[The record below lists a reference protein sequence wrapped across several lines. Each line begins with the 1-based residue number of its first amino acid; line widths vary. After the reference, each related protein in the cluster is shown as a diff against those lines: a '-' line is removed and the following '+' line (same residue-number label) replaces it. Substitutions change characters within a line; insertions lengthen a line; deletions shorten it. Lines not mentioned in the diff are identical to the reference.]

1 MLTGCA
7 RAPRAARLACAAAA
21 YLALASCSRPVPSPP
36 NILLIV
42 VDTLRADRLGSY
54 GNDRGLTP
62 FLDELAERG
71 ILFRNAYAPCSWTC
85 PSVASLMTSRYPSQ
99 HRVSDFESVL
109 GADELSFAEVLGT
122 ANYVT
127 GGFSANF
134 RLSRAQGYAQGFRT
148 WHTDETTEK
157 LRAPELRRFVQRWL
171 RNNPQTPTLLY
182 LQYMEPHAPY
192 APPEPYR
199 TRFRRAGG
207 AVEDETATRKLVQRE
222 WDDLSSDEVTLLAS
236 LYDGEVASL
245 DAELRLLFG
254 DLEQQGFLANAVV
267 VVTADHGEEFREHG
281 LLIHGLQL
289 YDESV
294 RVPLIV
300 LAPGYRGGRVVDEP
314 VSLIDIAPTLVEL
327 AGLPRQPSF
336 EGRSLVPL
344 LQRPTLW
351 AWLAAFRATPPET
364 RDVILELPRSGNVYD
379 LRRQTDG
386 LIRGRTKL
394 LIDSAGKASV
404 YDLRTDPGE
413 MTPNPPRLDAAVAPL
428 VETLH
433 RATADQAKR
442 AVASAAPRPLDDSA
456 KEHLRALGYQH

>member
-1 MLTGCA
+1 MCL
-7 RAPRAARLACAAAA
+7 L
-21 YLALASCSRPVPSPP
+21 LASCSRPAPSPP

-62 FLDELAERG
+62 FLDELAARG
-71 ILFRNAYAPCSWTC
+71 TVFRNAYAPCSWTC
-85 PSVASLMTSRYPSQ
+85 PSVASLLTSRYPSQ

-109 GADELSFAEVLGT
+109 SEDERLFAEVLRA
-122 ANYVT
+122 ANYAT

-134 RLSRAQGYAQGFRT
+134 RLSRAQGYAQGFQT
-148 WHTDETTEK
+148 WHADKTAEK
-157 LRAPELRRFVQRWL
+157 PRAPDVRQFVQRWL
-171 RNNPQTPTLLY
+171 HNHQQTPALLY

-207 AVEDETATRKLVQRE
+207 AAEDETATRKLVQRE
-222 WDDLSSDEVTLLAS
+222 WDDLSSDELTLLAS

-245 DAELRLLFG
+245 DAELRLLFD
-254 DLEQQGFLANAVV
+254 DLERQGFLADAVV
-267 VVTADHGEEFREHG
+267 IVTADHGEEFHEHG
-281 LLIHGLQL
+281 LMTHGLQL

-294 RVPLIV
+294 RVPFIMV
-300 LAPGYRGGRVVDEP
+300 APGYRGGRVVDEP

-327 AGLPRQPSF
+327 AGLPPQPPF

-344 LQRPTLW
+344 LQRRTLW
-351 AWLAAFRATPPET
+351 SWLAALRATPAADTP
-364 RDVILELPRSGNVYD
+364 DVILELPRSGSDYD
-379 LRRQTDG
+379 LRRQTEG

-394 LIDSAGKASV
+394 LIGPDGNDKV

-413 MTPNPPRLDAAVAPL
+413 LTPNPPQLDGAAPPL
-428 VETLH
+428 VEALH
-433 RATADQAKR
+433 RATTDQAKR
-442 AVASAAPRPLDDSA
+442 AVASAAPQPLADST
-456 KEHLRALGYQH
+456 KEHLRALGYQN